1 MSVGDWFSDPQ
12 NYIFLAIAL
21 PMLFAGFRVVTS
33 SNVVHAVLFL
43 VAALAGSAA
52 MFLMLGAEFVAWT
65 VVLVYIGAVVVLF
78 LFGIMITR
86 APLGT
91 DTQLNHERRWPAA
104 LVALSVFA
112 VMAYAIT
119 EAFEDAEITD
129 NLARTDEIGT
139 VLFDRFVLPFE
150 VVSVLLL
157 AALIGGIVLARAGP
171 RDRGGADM
179 TITQFALLASAL
191 FSLGVYGVLVRR
203 NAVMV
208 LLSVELMLA
217 AVTLNFVAFGSF
229 LNDEIFAGQIFAL
242 FIITVAAAEVGIGLA
257 IVLLIFRNRRSANVD
272 ELDLMRW

>member
-157 AALIGGIVLARAGP
+157 AALIGGIVLAR
-171 RDRGGADM
+171 RDPE
-179 TITQFALLASAL
+179 T
-191 FSLGVYGVLVRR
+191 
-203 NAVMV
+203 
-208 LLSVELMLA
+208 E
-217 AVTLNFVAFGSF
+217 
-229 LNDEIFAGQIFAL
+229 EEQI
-242 FIITVAAAEVGIGLA
+242 
-257 IVLLIFRNRRSANVD
+257 
-272 ELDLMRW
+272 